1 MRVEEQL
8 QVLVQVQVQVH
19 ARAQSHLLSVVHGHG
34 DAGTLVV
41 EHAEGL
47 LLALG
52 TVSSH
57 LAAAAAAVAGAVA
70 VAVPSG
76 RRE

>member
-1 MRVEEQL
+1 
-8 QVLVQVQVQVH
+8 
-19 ARAQSHLLSVVHGHG
+19 
-34 DAGTLVV
+34 
-41 EHAEGL
+41 
-47 LLALG
+47 
-52 TVSSH
+52 VSSH